1 MIHRRLFL
9 YLFALGMFF
18 SISSCSVIQTFQNI
32 ARLKFKLDSING
44 LQLNGIPVS
53 GKTSL
58 KDFSATDLL
67 SITSAVASKQL
78 PVSFVLNVDALNPND
93 GKGGNPQTN
102 AQVTKF
108 PWKLFIDDKETITG
122 DISSPI
128 SVPGVGQDVKFP
140 LKIQMDL
147 FKFFNDRDYQGLV
160 NLVLKLSGQQSNP
173 VSVKLVVRPSVSSP
187 IGEITYPGELT
198 LVSQEYR

>member
-1 MIHRRLFL
+1 MIRRRLFL

>member
-1 MIHRRLFL
+1 MIRRRLVL
-9 YLFALGMFF
+9 YLVTLGLFLSF
-18 SISSCSVIQTFQNI
+18 SSCSIIQTFQNI

-67 SITSAVASKQL
+67 SITSAVAQKQL
-78 PVSFVLNVDALNPND
+78 PVSFVLNVDALNPNN
-93 GKGGNPQTN
+93 GSGGNPKTDVQL
-102 AQVTKF
+102 TKF
-108 PWKLFIDDKETITG
+108 PWKLLIDDKETVTG

-128 SVPGVGQDVKFP
+128 SVPGIGQDVKFP

-147 FKFFNDRDYQGLV
+147 FKFFNDQDYQGLI

-173 VSVKLVVRPSVSSP
+173 VSVKLVAQPSVSSP
-187 IGEITYPGELT
+187 IGNITYPGEMT
-198 LVSQEYR
+198 IVSQEYR

>member
-1 MIHRRLFL
+1 MIRRRMFL
-9 YLFALGMFF
+9 YLLALGMFF
-18 SISSCSVIQTFQNI
+18 SVSSCSVIKTFQNI

-44 LQLNGIPVS
+44 LQLSGIPVS

-67 SITSAVASKQL
+67 RITSAVASKQL

-93 GKGGNPQTN
+93 GKGGNPQTDVQL
-102 AQVTKF
+102 AKF
-108 PWKLFIDDKETITG
+108 PWKLLIDDKETITG
-122 DISSPI
+122 DITSPI

-140 LKIQMDL
+140 LKIEMDL
-147 FKFFNDRDYQGLV
+147 FKFFNNQDYQGLV

-173 VSVKLVVRPSVSSP
+173 VSVKLVARPTVSSP
-187 IGEITYPGELT
+187 IGNITYPGDLT
-198 LVSQEYR
+198 IVSQEYR